1 MLYKTKH
8 CTLLLLLTFIFSTA
22 VIANNDCVYTNS
34 QFQDSVKGLKTYFS
48 NYFTMGVAINA
59 RAVNTDEANF
69 IVQQFGSITAE
80 NTMKMGPIH
89 PKEHEYYWKDA
100 DAIVEFA
107 LTHQLKIR
115 GHNLCWHQQAPSW
128 LFTDEKGDT
137 LSKERLLERL
147 KEHIT
152 AVVSRFKGKIYA
164 WDVVNEAIS
173 DNPDEFYRNSPWYR
187 ICGEEFIA
195 KAFEYAHEADPN
207 ALLFYNDYNEIN
219 PQKREKMYQLVKGL
233 KDAGVPISGIGLQGH
248 WSVSA
253 PSEEQLTNTI
263 QSFASLA
270 LPIQIT
276 ELDISVY
283 ESDKKS
289 KDGNAADLQYGAF
302 TMERENAQMERYIT
316 CFRVFEKFKKQI
328 TGITFWNI
336 SDRSSWLD
344 NFPIR
349 GRKNY
354 PLLFDKNLQPKKV
367 FYEVVNTL
375 NPKK

>member
-195 KAFEYAHEADPN
+195 KAFEYAHAADPD

-219 PQKREKMYQLVKGL
+219 PIKREKIISMINQLK
-233 KDAGVPISGIGLQGH
+233 KAGVPVSGIGLQGH

-316 CFRVFEKFKKQI
+316 CFRVF
-328 TGITFWNI
+328 
-336 SDRSSWLD
+336 
-344 NFPIR
+344 PIR